1 MDIEA
6 IWRQVDECLP
16 TPLKQ
21 GSEADELICK
31 YCGDALVFC
40 CGELPAC
47 SACGRVVDTW
57 ISEEAEW
64 TGGPDDEDHDPSRV
78 GAPVDTELFSEKWGM
93 NTMIVGGS
101 KLMAKINMH
110 SAMNHKDRALFHAYN
125 DIQMAASRA
134 GIPESVTRVAKM
146 LYREFNGEKLTRGA
160 VRTGIK
166 ANCLLV
172 ACKMNGVSR
181 TTQEIADAFNIST
194 TDISR
199 TINMFTK
206 FTKTPQKVSATFA
219 SDILAR
225 KLSAFDVQGTEKMK
239 IINLC
244 RSIEKTPDLVG
255 KTPKCV
261 ACTVV
266 YVSLSAKMQKADV
279 CAAFDVSVPTLT
291 KLEPLVKKAIKDI
304 ERRSQ

>member
-1 MDIEA
+1 MDLEI
-6 IWRQVDECLP
+6 IWRQVDQLGSCP
-16 TPLKQ
+16 SRQ
-21 GSEADELICK
+21 GTETDELICK
-31 YCGDALVFC
+31 FCGDALMFM

-47 SACGRVVDTW
+47 RGCGRVVDSW

-134 GIPESVTRVAKM
+134 GISENVTRAAKM

-166 ANCLLV
+166 ANCLLI

-206 FTKTPQKVSATFA
+206 VTKTQTVSATFA
-219 SDILAR
+219 SDILSR
-225 KLSAFDVQGTEKMK
+225 RLSSFNIQGQEKMK

-244 RSIEKTPDLVG
+244 KRIEKTPDLVG
-255 KTPKCV
+255 KTPKCI

-266 YVSLSAKMQKADV
+266 YVVLGSMSKADV
-279 CAAFDVSVPTLT
+279 CEAFEVSVPTLT

-304 ERRSQ
+304 DRLSK